1 MRGAAYTAHGDTY
14 VDSGTETLVEEVGHK
29 VNLTVGD
36 RNHVCR
42 DIGGNVAGLRF
53 DNRQSGERAA
63 ALDVAF
69 QACGQVV
76 HGLRHL
82 VLIIDFSGT
91 LQKARVEIEYIAGIS
106 LAAGGA
112 AKNKRHLTISDSLLG
127 KVVVNYEGVHTA
139 VTEEFADC
147 GAGERS
153 KVLQGSRLGGRG
165 AYHDG
170 VRHCA
175 GFFERIHDARHGRCF
190 LADGNVDAI
199 YRVAVFVTGFL
210 VDNGV
215 DSNGRFTRL
224 AVADNQLALSAAD
237 RYHRVDGFKTRLER
251 LTHGLAVDNARCLA
265 VERHQELFAGYG
277 CAAVERLAERVDDAA
292 EHIFI
297 YLNGGNA
304 ACALHALAFLDTL
317 GGSHEHYADVVFF
330 QVHGNTHHAVF
341 KLYEF
346 VFRDIGQPVNA
357 GNAVAYGKHYADFF
371 KFYVARDVAQLLQ
384 QHFRNFAGFDFT
396 GHNNNVCDKTRRR
409 LSGEFSFHFL

>member
-1 MRGAAYTAHGDTY
+1 M
-14 VDSGTETLVEEVGHK
+14 VEEVGHK

-36 RNHVCR
+36 RNHVSR

-91 LQKARVEIEYIAGIS
+91 LQKARVEIEHVAGIS

-112 AKNKRHLTISDSLLG
+112 AQDKRHFTISDSLLG
-127 KVVVNYEGVHTA
+127 KVVVDNEGVHAA
-139 VTEEFADC
+139 VAEEFADC

-153 KVLQGSRLGGRG
+153 KVLQGGRFGSRC

-175 GFFERIHDARHGRCF
+175 GFFERIHDAGNGRRF
-190 LADGNVDAI
+190 LTDGNIDAI
-199 YRVAVFVTGFL
+199 YRVAVFIARFL
-210 VDNGV
+210 VDDGI
-215 DSNGRFTRL
+215 DRDGRLTRL
-224 AVADNQLALSAAD
+224 AVADNQLALPAAD
-237 RYHRVDGFKTRLER
+237 RNHRVNGFKARLQR
-251 LTHGLAVDNARCLA
+251 LAHRLAIDNARCLA
-265 VERHQELFAGYG
+265 VEGHQELFAGNG